1 LQLVLTLEKW
11 AVKPRLGCPSYGF
24 GLSGLSCH

>member
-1 LQLVLTLEKW
+1 LTLEKW